1 MDRIEEIREKYQ
13 HELVIDDAPHYWI
26 EFDKDDLVWLLST
39 IDTLQEQLAEEHAI
53 SNSFKDRMLIAEAT
67 LAEKESENAGLIDM
81 VNTQNKQIAELKA
94 ELHQQFEESI
104 SIIHDQGAKLINAEA
119 RCTTCDKHDSYFEG
133 EWKQRAEKAEA
144 RLKPI
149 EEINQRFDINAV
161 IKVTEY
167 KYFGDY
173 EFSEP
178 QRVAV
183 AKLVEMAEAI
193 KKCCEGVVK

>member
-1 MDRIEEIREKYQ
+1 MKNTSGCACIFAEDGETLERIC
-13 HELVIDDAPHYWI
+13 DA
-26 EFDKDDLVWLLST
+26 
-39 IDTLQEQLAEEHAI
+39 HALW
-53 SNSFKDRMLIAEAT
+53 KHRA
-67 LAEKESENAGLIDM
+67 
-81 VNTQNKQIAELKA
+81 
-94 ELHQQFEESI
+94 
-104 SIIHDQGAKLINAEA
+104 AEA
-119 RCTTCDKHDSYFEG
+119 RCTICDKHDSYFEG
-133 EWKQRAEKAEA
+133 EWKERAEKAEA

-193 KKCCEGVVK
+193 KKCCEKGER